1 MNMNVYMPKKSLRYI
16 SNGIFMAMAV
26 LLLSSCLKSKNDYEP
41 VYSTVMIVNADA
53 NTPQAYFFYDRQ
65 FLETPINYG
74 SNTPYYE
81 NLVGGAFLGFI
92 KTTSDKEYYITG
104 SVPPVSGTYSIYL
117 AGTGDSSFVIEDKLI
132 TPAADKIAIRFVN
145 ASKSAGDV
153 DVTLTSDASGATPV
167 KLSAVKFHGTKGVAV
182 PEFKE
187 YPAAATT
194 VDVYATGTTTPVLAT
209 FDLPPTPGK
218 SYTIYLSGHKTPAN
232 AGKAFKLNKVDHT
245 GAL

>member
-1 MNMNVYMPKKSLRYI
+1 MNVYMPKKSLKYI
-16 SNGIFMAMAV
+16 SNGIVMAMAV

-41 VYSTVMIVNADA
+41 VYSTLMIVNADA

-92 KTTSDKEYYITG
+92 KTTSDKDYYVRG
-104 SVPPVSGTYSIYL
+104 GVPSVSGTYSVFL
-117 AGTGDSSFVIEDKLI
+117 AGAGDSSFVVEDKLI

-145 ASKSAGDV
+145 ASKSAEAV
-153 DVTLTSDASGATPV
+153 DVTLTSGASGSTPV
-167 KLSAVKFHGTKGVAV
+167 KLSAVKFHGTQGATA

-194 VDVYATGTTTPVLAT
+194 IDVYAAGSTTQTLAT
-209 FDLPPTPGK
+209 YTFPPTAGK
-218 SYTIYLSGHKTPAN
+218 SYTIYLSGHKTPTSES
-232 AGKAFKLNKVDHT
+232 KALKLSRVDHT
-245 GAL
+245 EAL